1 MFWSQLEFVQLVK
14 DKSDH
19 QYDFTL
25 LSSGNTPH
33 LVMK

>member
-19 QYDFTL
+19 QYCKVIRVEHAY
-25 LSSGNTPH
+25 NH
-33 LVMK
+33 R